1 MEKSTIIDREEMYIC
16 FSPKVNVKIQ
26 LIKVMKF
33 KMQVKSHKVHYDLIF
48 MNTHAPTKENK
59 H

>member
-1 MEKSTIIDREEMYIC
+1 MCIC

-59 H
+59 HW